1 MTPRTRGFTLIE
13 QAAVLTTIGLLASI
27 ALPRLQ
33 SLREDASAL
42 ALTQVASSAGLA
54 MLANRGT
61 CTVGGAARADLCQPV
76 RNCHE
81 VHTLL
86 HQPLPEAFVVQPA
99 PLPTDGLRH
108 AGAECT
114 VVHQPSGTVARFRGY
129 AAGV

>member
-1 MTPRTRGFTLIE
+1 
-13 QAAVLTTIGLLASI
+13 VLTTIGLLASI

-33 SLREDASAL
+33 GLREDASEL
-42 ALTQVASSAGLA
+42 ALTQVANSAGLA
-54 MLANRGT
+54 MLANRGS
-61 CTVGGAARADLCQPV
+61 CTVGGVDRPDLCLPV
-76 RNCHE
+76 RDCRE

-86 HQPLPEAFVVQPA
+86 HQPLPEAFVVLPA

-114 VVHQPSGTVARFRGY
+114 LVHQASGTVARFRGY